1 MKRVLT
7 FCRYMGKELFDDY
20 NRHNI
25 SRLAAETTYYLILSI
40 VPFLIIILSA
50 ITVFLNHDVNTI
62 REALM
67 LLPPES
73 QSSLLSVIDVLAE
86 NQSNTLFSVSIIFA
100 FWTLSQSTKS
110 LINAINSILG
120 LDDVEESFIRMISKA
135 LFFTFIGAVT
145 GLMGL
150 VLSVYGQS
158 FLQLF
163 GEMLAIPKTII
174 RWASTIATWLPL
186 VSMWV
191 SLSLF
196 YHYAPRHDTA
206 RSISW
211 RRAFIGGFMGTILWL
226 LLTIGYRIYIT
237 DIAGGGSA
245 NYGPLVGIMIL
256 FIWLNL
262 SVQTILVI
270 GSVIHNNNFIS
281 YLQAFKNQRKIKE
294 KEDN

>member
-7 FCRYMGKELFDDY
+7 FCRYIGKELFDDY

-25 SRLAAETTYYLILSI
+25 SRLSAETTYYLILSI

-50 ITVFLNHDVNTI
+50 ITVFLNHDVDTI

-73 QSSLLSVIDVLAE
+73 QSSLLSIIDVLSD

-120 LDDVEESFIRMISKA
+120 LDDIEETFFRTITKA
-135 LFFTFIGAVT
+135 LFFTFIGAFT
-145 GLMGL
+145 GFMGL

-163 GEMLAIPKTII
+163 GEMLAIPKPVIK
-174 RWASTIATWLPL
+174 WASTLATWLPL

-196 YHYAPRHDTA
+196 YHYAPRHDK
-206 RSISW
+206 RWSIPW
-211 RRAFIGGFMGTILWL
+211 RRAFIGGFLGTILWL

-270 GSVIHNNNFIS
+270 GSIIHNNNFIS
-281 YLQAFKNQRKIKE
+281 YLQAFKNQRKITE
-294 KEDN
+294 KEGN

>member
-7 FCRYMGKELFDDY
+7 FCRYVGKELINDY

-25 SRLAAETTYYLILSI
+25 SRLSAETTYYLILSI

-50 ITVFLNHDVNTI
+50 ITVFLNHDLDTI
-62 REALM
+62 KEALM

-100 FWTLSQSTKS
+100 FWTLAQSTKS
-110 LINAINSILG
+110 LINAINTILG
-120 LDDVEESFIRMISKA
+120 LDDLEESFIKMITKA
-135 LFFTFIGAVT
+135 LFFTFIGATT
-145 GLMGL
+145 GFMGL

-158 FLQLF
+158 FLELF
-163 GEMLAIPKTII
+163 GEMLAIPKPVIK
-174 RWASTIATWLPL
+174 WGSTLATWLPL
-186 VSMWV
+186 ASMWV

-196 YHYAPRHDTA
+196 YHYAPRHKTDW
-206 RSISW
+206 SIPW
-211 RRAFIGGFMGTILWL
+211 RRAFIGGFIGTILWL
-226 LLTIGYRIYIT
+226 LLTIGYRVYIT

-256 FIWLNL
+256 FIWLNW
-262 SVQTILVI
+262 SVQTILVV
-270 GSVIHNNNFIS
+270 GSIIHNNNFIS
-281 YLQAFKNQRKIKE
+281 YIEAFKNQRKTKDE
-294 KEDN
+294 